1 MHHLKLCGVIIALLL
16 SSPILA
22 DNQQAKVNYMLHC
35 QGCHTPDGSG
45 LIERGIPS
53 LKDFMGKFLM
63 VPGGREFLI
72 QVPGASQALMTS
84 QELAEM
90 TNWMLQEFDPRSI
103 GKGFN
108 PYTASEVETLRQT
121 KLIEVVRIR
130 AELVSKIE
138 KREDQ

>member
-1 MHHLKLCGVIIALLL
+1 MHSLKLCGVIITLLF
-16 SSPILA
+16 SCPILA
-22 DNQQAKVNYMLHC
+22 NDQQAKVNYMLHC

-53 LKDFMGKFLM
+53 LKDFMGKFLQ

-72 QVPGASQALMTS
+72 QVPGASQALMSS

-90 TNWMLQEFDPRSI
+90 TNWMLKEFDPQSI
-103 GKGFN
+103 GEDFS
-108 PYTASEVETLRQT
+108 PYSTSEVEELRQT
-121 KLIEVVRIR
+121 KLIEVVKIR

-138 KREDQ
+138 LLDQ

>member
-35 QGCHTPDGSG
+35 QGCHTPDGTG
-45 LIERGIPS
+45 LIERGIPN
-53 LKDFMGKFLM
+53 LKGFMGKFLQ

-72 QVPGASQALMTS
+72 QVPGASQALMSS

-90 TNWMLQEFDPRSI
+90 TNWMLKEFDPQSTEQD
-103 GKGFN
+103 FT
-108 PYTASEVETLRQT
+108 PYTADEVEKLRQT
-121 KLIEVVRIR
+121 KLIEVVKIR
-130 AELVSKIE
+130 AGLVSKIE
-138 KREDQ
+138 KIKD